1 MTSFVHVE
9 YPSSHPGVARFEN
22 AVAAAGQMRKGFDT
36 TKGLA
41 AMLLAAMVAA
51 LVVVADQLVDTWADG
66 HLLAGWVVLWVV
78 GFAAIALLADTARR
92 LAARSIKALDDWSRG
107 VARKRADERLWELAR
122 KDERVMADLQAAR
135 TRQEA

>member
-1 MTSFVHVE
+1 MTNFVHVE
-9 YPSSHPGVARFEN
+9 YPSHHPGVDRFEN
-22 AVAAAGQMRKGFDT
+22 VVAAAGQMRKGFDS

-92 LAARSIKALDDWSRG
+92 VASRAMKALDGWSRR
-107 VARKRADERLWELAR
+107 VARQRADERLWELAR
-122 KDERVMADLQAAR
+122 KDGRVMADLQAAR
-135 TRQEA
+135 SREDA